1 MKEFKFFRGDLTIAL
16 PNWYENYVVQK
27 VYESRSNGVIP
38 RDNSYYFEHNGESK
52 CIIIRNVTFDGLYPP
67 LRAYMT
73 IDYELYHINPSGPN
87 TFEDHSFTIDEE
99 EFNRLTLS
107 YERV

>member
-1 MKEFKFFRGDLTIAL
+1 MRDFKFFQKHTTI
-16 PNWYENYVVQK
+16 PNFYENYVIQK
-27 VYESRSNGVIP
+27 VYECRVMGTIP
-38 RDNSYYFEHNGESK
+38 TDNCHYFDYQGESK
-52 CIIIRNVTFDGLYPP
+52 CIIIRRVNYDGLFP
-67 LRAYMT
+67 LRT
-73 IDYELYHINPSGPN
+73 NIIIDYELYHINPSGPN

>member
-1 MKEFKFFRGDLTIAL
+1 MRDFKFFQKDTRILL
-16 PNWYENYVVQK
+16 NWYENYVIQK

-38 RDNSYYFEHNGESK
+38 RDNIYYFEHNGENK
-52 CIIIRNVTFDGLYPP
+52 CIIIRDVTFGGFPP
-67 LRAYMT
+67 SRT
-73 IDYELYHINPSGPN
+73 NIDIVYELYHINPREAN

-99 EFNRLTLS
+99 EFNRLTQS